1 MVDMGNIR
9 DRISG
14 YVFFTLLVLALL
26 LGFAFLVDT
35 IQSLIY
41 VKNLNFEELL
51 TLVVAEVP
59 AAIILRYILGLSES
73 KEDKQ
78 KDREELAKAI
88 GEAVHQA
95 FEEERKNR
103 KAD

>member
-88 GEAVHQA
+88 GEAVH
-95 FEEERKNR
+95 
-103 KAD
+103 